1 MKTKIKFLSILSGL
15 LFLGACTD
23 DLDITP
29 KDDNSFLT
37 EDFFKSESAYKQGLA
52 GVYSNLSLTGTSGPG
67 SSFIEGLDAGTSQYG
82 RTLWYLQV
90 LAADEAV
97 WSYENDPGVR
107 EIQRNI
113 WSSENPIVRGMFG
126 RAMVQ
131 VSFANEYLRQTTESK
146 LDSRNVSDAVRAEI
160 PAYRAEARLLRA
172 LAYYHLMDLYGKAP
186 FLTEDTPLGVN
197 GIEYSRAQL
206 FDFIEQELNA
216 IDADL
221 KAPRTNEHARADK
234 AVAWMILA
242 KMYLNAEVYTGTQRY
257 NDCLTQC
264 NKIIAAGFSL
274 APNYL
279 NNFMADNDTN
289 NARNEIIFPLISD
302 GQFTKNFGPT
312 TVMVNGSVGSI
323 EQNGISLGVGAG
335 GWGGALRVRKQ
346 FADKFSDALFDNDSR
361 NTLITN
367 NRNSDITSI
376 SDRDSGF
383 IIAKFSNRT
392 SSGNQ
397 GSDITFVD
405 TDFPLFRLADVYLM
419 AAEAQMRVAGASN
432 SDLNAT
438 GSASQQSVDYINLLR
453 QRAFGNNSANVSSN
467 DVSLQFILDERLREL
482 HWESHRRQDLIR
494 FNRYVGGSYN
504 WAWKGNG
511 GANGVA
517 IPSTFKVFPIP
528 AQSLAVNPNLTQNPG
543 Y

>member
-37 EDFFKSESAYKQGLA
+37 DDFFKTEAAYKQGLA

-113 WSSENPIVRGMFG
+113 WSAQNPIVRGMFG

-131 VSFANEYLRQTTESK
+131 VSFVNEYLRQTTTAK
-146 LDSRNVSDAVRAEI
+146 LDQRNVSAAVRAEVQT
-160 PAYRAEARLLRA
+160 YRAEARLLRA

-186 FLTEDTPLGVN
+186 FLTEDTPLGLN
-197 GIEYSRAQL
+197 GVEYNRAQL

-242 KMYLNAEVYTGTQRY
+242 KMYLNAEVYTGTPRY
-257 NDCLTQC
+257 SDCVTQC

-279 NNFMADNDTN
+279 HNFMADNDVN

-302 GQFTKNFGPT
+302 GQYVKNYGPT
-312 TVMVNGSVGSI
+312 TVMVNGSVGSL

-346 FADKFSDALFDNDSR
+346 FADKFSDPLYSNDSR

-367 NRNSDITSI
+367 NRNAEISSI

-419 AAEAQMRVAGASN
+419 TAEAQMRIAGATN

-438 GSASQQSVDYINLLR
+438 GLASQQSIDYINLVR
-453 QRAFGNNSANVSSN
+453 QRAFGNASGNVSANN
-467 DVSLQFILDERLREL
+467 VSLQFILDERLREL

-511 GANGVA
+511 GNNGVA
-517 IPSTFKVFPIP
+517 IPTTFKVFPIP